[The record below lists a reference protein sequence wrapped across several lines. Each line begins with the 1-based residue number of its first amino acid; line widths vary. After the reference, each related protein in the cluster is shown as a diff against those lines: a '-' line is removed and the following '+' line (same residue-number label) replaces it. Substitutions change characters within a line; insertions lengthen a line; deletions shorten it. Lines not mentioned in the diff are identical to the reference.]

1 MKKYRLLIVILT
13 CTLYSCVDKQY
24 KYVEIVNEVG
34 VFGSTTRKEKEA
46 EKISAPND
54 SAAYL
59 EAYLKFCI
67 SKKVHK
73 DMGEALSQ
81 TFTTPLEFKLFND
94 KGEDITYSVSFP
106 TKQAEEKRIEDE
118 IFSEKNSIKESLEE
132 SKKKEA
138 EELKKSNKVDSVK
151 VKELKKYFFVK
162 SDEFSNNNLKWHKV
176 KTAPKYTNANGIY
189 VYFQTE
195 NDLPSNLRFRFQ
207 YYSDDWLFIKNAQFS
222 IDGKAYDFNP
232 SSVET
237 DSGDG
242 GYIWEWWDESLTS
255 SEHELIYA
263 LANAKKA
270 KVKLNGSQY
279 YDIKNI
285 TQEQILGIK
294 RTLEYYKAL
303 GGNY

>member
-1 MKKYRLLIVILT
+1 MKKYKLLIVILIS
-13 CTLYSCVDKQY
+13 TLISCIDKQY

-34 VFGSTTRKEKEA
+34 VFGSTSRKENEA
-46 EKISAPND
+46 ENISAPND

-73 DMGEALSQ
+73 DMGEALNQ
-81 TFTTPLEFKLFND
+81 TFTTPLEFKLLND

-106 TKQAEEKRIEDE
+106 TKQNEEKRIEDQ
-118 IFSEKNSIKESLEE
+118 IFSQKNSIKESLE
-132 SKKKEA
+132 KNKMKEA
-138 EELKKSNKVDSVK
+138 EELKKSNKVDSLK
-151 VKELKKYFFVK
+151 VKELKKHFFVK

-189 VYFQTE
+189 IYFQTE

-207 YYSDDWLFIKNAQFS
+207 YYSDDWLFIKKAQFS
-222 IDGKAYDFNP
+222 IDGKAYDFYP
-232 SSVET
+232 SDVNT
-237 DSGDG
+237 DNGDG
-242 GYIWEWWDESLTS
+242 GYIWEWWDESLSS

-270 KVKLNGSQY
+270 KVKLVGSQY

-285 TQEQILGIK
+285 TQEQIIGIK